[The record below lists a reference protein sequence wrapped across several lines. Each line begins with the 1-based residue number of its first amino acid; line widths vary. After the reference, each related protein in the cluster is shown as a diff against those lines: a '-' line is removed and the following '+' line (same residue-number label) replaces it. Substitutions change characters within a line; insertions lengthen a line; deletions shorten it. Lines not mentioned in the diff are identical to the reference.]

1 MIGGKKGK
9 KMKEIPNQSKQ
20 EWKQRE
26 TPPNKLSRA
35 RTPFQIII
43 ITITKGREEEKIR
56 KTKVSAFPTPFC
68 FGIYIFHRFF

>member
-43 ITITKGREEEKIR
+43 ITITKGREEEKN
-56 KTKVSAFPTPFC
+56 KKNKSVSIPNSVLFWNLHIP
-68 FGIYIFHRFF
+68 